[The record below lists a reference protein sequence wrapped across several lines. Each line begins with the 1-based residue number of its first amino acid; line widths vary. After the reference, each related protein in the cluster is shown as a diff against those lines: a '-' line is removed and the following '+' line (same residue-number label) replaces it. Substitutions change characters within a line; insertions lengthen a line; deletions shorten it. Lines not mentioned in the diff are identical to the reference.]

1 MTTSSKRGR
10 PFSPG
15 ASGNPK
21 GRPAGASAIAK
32 LRAEIAKHTPDIIAK
47 QVELAKGGDA
57 QAARLLLE
65 RVLPPV
71 KAAEATVR
79 LELSGNSL
87 ADQGR
92 SILAALAAGTLAP
105 GQAAQ
110 LLQALGVQAKLIE
123 TDELAARIAA
133 MEGKSE

>member
-1 MTTSSKRGR
+1 MQVTAGR
-10 PFSPG
+10 WKSG
-15 ASGNPK
+15 QSGNPRGRAK
-21 GRPAGASAIAK
+21 GAGDVAR
-32 LRAEIAKHTPDIIAK
+32 LRAEIAKHVPDIIAK
-47 QVELAKGGDA
+47 QVELAKAGDA

-71 KAAEATVR
+71 KAAESPVQLA
-79 LELSGNSL
+79 LGGDSL

-92 SILAALAAGTLAP
+92 SILAALAAGALAP
-105 GQAAQ
+105 AQAAQ
-110 LLQALGVQAKLIE
+110 LLQAIGVQAKLIE